1 MQIGIIS
8 LLILGGIGL
17 SLQSAVNARLRDA
30 VGAPVL
36 SALISFGVGAAAL
49 AFMLALGILG
59 RGRVSASLFTG
70 NPWWMW
76 IGGLFGA
83 FYVVL
88 AVVGVPKV
96 GSAVVITCAVFGQI
110 AAALVL
116 DSFGWLG
123 VPRTP
128 LNIWRI
134 VGAVLLVVGV
144 LLIQQKK

>member
-1 MQIGIIS
+1 MQFGIIA

-17 SLQSAVNARLRDA
+17 TVQSAVNSRLREA
-30 VGAPVL
+30 VGVPVL

-49 AFMLALGILG
+49 AVMLALGVLG
-59 RGRVSASLFTG
+59 RARPVDLSHS
-70 NPWWMW
+70 PWWMW
-76 IGGLFGA
+76 LGGLFGA

-96 GSAVVITCAVFGQI
+96 GSAVVVSCAVFGQI
-110 AAALVL
+110 TAALVL

-123 VPRTP
+123 VPRAP
-128 LNIWRI
+128 LNVWRI
-134 VGAVLLVVGV
+134 AGAVLLMAGV

>member
-1 MQIGIIS
+1 MQVGIIL

-17 SLQSAVNARLRDA
+17 TVQSAVNTRLKEA
-30 VGAPVL
+30 IGAPVP
-36 SALISFGVGAAAL
+36 SAIVSFGVGLAAL
-49 AFMLALGILG
+49 GLLAAFGVLG
-59 RGRVSASLFTG
+59 RGRVSLSLLSE

-96 GSAVVITCAVFGQI
+96 GSAVVVSCAVFGQI
-110 AAALVL
+110 TAALVL

-123 VPRTP
+123 VPRAP
-128 LNIWRI
+128 LNLWRI
-134 VGAVLLVVGV
+134 AGAVLLMAGV